1 MKIALIHKKY
11 TTHGGTERYMVGLS
25 KFLVKKGYDVHV
37 ITGSIDESSK
47 IEKINYHLIS
57 AWGKHLGIDKYIFAQ
72 SAKREV
78 KKHNFDIIQS
88 FSRFGFGDVI
98 RIGGGCHQVFLDK
111 YFASLENPLYKFK
124 KKLEYKIS
132 FQDFFTRYYEA
143 KDFKKGN
150 YKKIVAVSQM
160 VKDEII
166 KIYDVPENDIIVNHN
181 GVDID
186 KFSPDNKHKFSQAIR
201 KKHNLSKTDYVLL
214 FLGTGFKRKGLKYVL
229 EALKNIGNAK
239 LMIVGKGDIDKFKS
253 KAEELSVLDRCRFV
267 GPVREVEK
275 YYAAADVFVFPS
287 IYDPCANVT
296 LEAMASGLPVITT
309 EDNGA
314 SGVIENGKNGFILN
328 RPDNIEKMTKHI
340 RRLEKNDLR
349 KSFSENASDKMK
361 THSKEDNYQK
371 LLDLYIRISK
381 EMGSEL

>member
-25 KFLVKKGYDVHV
+25 KFLVEKGHEVHV
-37 ITGSIDESSK
+37 ITGNIDESSK
-47 IEKINYHLIS
+47 SEEVTYHLVP
-57 AWGKHLGIDKYIFAQ
+57 AWGKHLGIDKHIFAQ

-88 FSRFGFGDVI
+88 FSRLGFGDVI

-111 YFASLENPLYKFK
+111 YLSSLENPLYKFK
-124 KKLEYKIS
+124 KKLEYKLS
-132 FQDFFTRYYEA
+132 LQDFFTRYYEA
-143 KDFKKGN
+143 EDFKKGN

-160 VKDEII
+160 VKDDII

-181 GVDID
+181 GVDIE
-186 KFSPDNKHKFSQAIR
+186 KFNPNNKNKFSQEIR
-201 KKHNLSKTDYVLL
+201 NKHDLSENDYVLL

-229 EALKNIGNAK
+229 ESLKNTKSAK
-239 LMIVGKGDIDKFKS
+239 LLIVGKGDIDKFKS
-253 KAEELSVLDRCRFV
+253 KAEELSVLDRCRFI

-309 EDNGA
+309 VDNGA
-314 SGVIENGKNGFILN
+314 SGVIENKKNGYILD
-328 RPDNIEKMTKHI
+328 RPDNIKKMVEYIK
-340 RRLEKNDLR
+340 RLEDTDLR
-349 KSFSENASDKMK
+349 ESFSENASHKMQK
-361 THSKEDNYQK
+361 HGKKDNYQK
-371 LLDLYIRISK
+371 MLDIYIKIF
-381 EMGSEL
+381 

>member
-25 KFLVKKGYDVHV
+25 KFLVKKGHEVHV
-37 ITGSIDESSK
+37 ITGNIDESSK
-47 IEKINYHLIS
+47 SEGITYHLVP
-57 AWGKHLGIDKYIFAQ
+57 AWGKHLGIDKHIFAQ

-88 FSRFGFGDVI
+88 FSRLGFGDVI

-111 YFASLENPLYKFK
+111 YLSSLENPLYKFK
-124 KKLEYKIS
+124 KKLEYKLS
-132 FQDFFTRYYEA
+132 LQDFFTRYYEA
-143 KDFKKGN
+143 EDFKKGN

-160 VKDEII
+160 VKDDII

-181 GVDID
+181 GVDIE
-186 KFSPDNKHKFSQAIR
+186 KFNPNNKNKFSQEIR
-201 KKHNLSKTDYVLL
+201 NKHDLSENDYVLL

-229 EALKNIGNAK
+229 ESLKNTKSAK
-239 LMIVGKGDIDKFKS
+239 LLIVGKGDIDKFKS
-253 KAEELSVLDRCRFV
+253 KAEELSVLDRCRFI

-309 EDNGA
+309 VDNGA
-314 SGVIENGKNGFILN
+314 SGVIENKKNGYILD
-328 RPDNIEKMTKHI
+328 RPDNIKKMVEYINK
-340 RRLEKNDLR
+340 LKNNDLR
-349 KSFSENASDKMK
+349 KTFSEKASKKMK
-361 THSKEDNYQK
+361 EHTKEGNYQK
-371 LLDLYIRISK
+371 LLEIYNSILK
-381 EMGSEL
+381 K

>member
-25 KFLVKKGYDVHV
+25 KFLVEKGHEVHV
-37 ITGSIDESSK
+37 ITGNVDEGSK
-47 IEKINYHLIS
+47 EEKINYHLVP

-78 KKHNFDIIQS
+78 KKHNFDIVQS
-88 FSRFGFGDVI
+88 FSRLGFGDVI
-98 RIGGGCHQVFLDK
+98 RIGGGCHQIFLDK
-111 YFASLENPLYKFK
+111 YLSSLENPLYKFK
-124 KKLEYKIS
+124 KKLEYKLS
-132 FQDFFTRYYEA
+132 LQDFFTRYYEA
-143 KDFKKGN
+143 EDFKKGN

-160 VKDEII
+160 VKDDII

-181 GVDID
+181 GVDIE
-186 KFSPDNKHKFSQAIR
+186 KFNPNNKNKFSQEIR
-201 KKHNLSKTDYVLL
+201 NKHDLSENDYVLL

-229 EALKNIGNAK
+229 ESLKNTKSAK
-239 LMIVGKGDIDKFKS
+239 LLIVGKGDIDKFKS
-253 KAEELSVLDRCRFV
+253 KAEELSVLDRCRFI

-309 EDNGA
+309 VDNGA
-314 SGVIENGKNGFILN
+314 SGVIDAGKNSFILKTT
-328 RPDNIEKMTKHI
+328 DSVKEIIEYIIKLKNKKFRKI
-340 RRLEKNDLR
+340 ISKNARLTMLN
-349 KSFSENASDKMK
+349 
-361 THSKEDNYQK
+361 HSKKDNYRKMIDIYQ
-371 LLDLYIRISK
+371 YIINNK
-381 EMGSEL
+381 